1 MPRGSASVDEDH
13 VPRTQKRELHGSN
26 GCEHAALVCLHMCVS
41 FCLEMGR
48 PLVSGV
54 ITTRFFNFL
63 NFLNFFFFC
72 SNDGFTGW
80 LLVGG
85 GGDSLCQVSKFSELF
100 FFAITMDSFYNKK
113 TIKLFL
119 KAGN

>member
-1 MPRGSASVDEDH
+1 
-13 VPRTQKRELHGSN
+13 
-26 GCEHAALVCLHMCVS
+26 
-41 FCLEMGR
+41 MGR

-54 ITTRFFNFL
+54 ITTPFFNFL
-63 NFLNFFFFC
+63 NFLNFFFFAITMDSQGGC
-72 SNDGFTGW
+72 W
-80 LLVGG
+80 WEG
-85 GGDSLCQVSKFSELF
+85 GGDTLLQVSKFSERF

>member
-26 GCEHAALVCLHMCVS
+26 GCEHTALVCLHTCVS

-63 NFLNFFFFC
+63 NFLNFFFFA
-72 SNDGFTGW
+72 
-80 LLVGG
+80 V
-85 GGDSLCQVSKFSELF
+85 
-100 FFAITMDSFYNKK
+100 TMDSLGGCWWEGVVTVSVK
-113 TIKLFL
+113 FL
-119 KAGN
+119 NFLNCFFLQ